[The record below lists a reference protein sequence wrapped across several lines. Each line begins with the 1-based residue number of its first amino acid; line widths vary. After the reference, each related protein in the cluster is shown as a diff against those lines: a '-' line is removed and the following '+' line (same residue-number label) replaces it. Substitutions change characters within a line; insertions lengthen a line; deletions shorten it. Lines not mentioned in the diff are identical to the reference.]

1 MNFYHFVNILQ
12 SRKSIALMALI
23 LTVATATV
31 VSLILPKQYIATTSV
46 VIDQH
51 SVDPVTGQA
60 LQVQL
65 MPGYMATQVDII
77 SSHKVARK
85 VVDDLKLIENPSFKN
100 SFEKSGSPIEI
111 GDWIAQLLLESHLEI
126 RPSRDSSLI
135 DIDFTDTDPQFAAT
149 VANAFANA
157 YIQTS
162 IELRAQP
169 AKLNAEWYDSQMRVL
184 REKLEQAQ
192 SVISDY
198 QQQHGIVVTDGHLDL
213 ENAKLA
219 ELSKQ
224 LLESQARANE
234 LKSRKELLTST
245 LKQGG
250 STESLLEVLNNPLI
264 QTLKSELARAEAN
277 FAELS
282 KRLDINHPKYQQA
295 KAEVNSLQ
303 NKVRTEINMVLNSIN
318 SGVTASDQHDQ
329 IIANELAEQK
339 NKVLELKKQHDSI
352 AVYQREVENAQRAY
366 DAVMQHAVQSHMESE
381 ISQTNISILNPAQR
395 PIHPA
400 KPKVKLNI
408 LLSILLGALLGI
420 GSAFVAEL
428 LDRRVRSSSDLSN
441 VLGIPVFAV
450 VSKSSNNLQ

>member
-1 MNFYHFVNILQ
+1 MNFYQFINILR
-12 SRKSIALMALI
+12 SRKSIALAALI
-23 LTVATATV
+23 MTVITATV
-31 VSLILPKQYIATTSV
+31 ISLLLPKQYVATTSV

-51 SVDPVTGQA
+51 SLDPVTGRP

-85 VVDDLKLIENPSFKN
+85 VVDALKLVEDATLKN
-100 SFEKSGSPIEI
+100 NFEKSGNPIDIE
-111 GDWIAQLLLESHLEI
+111 DWIANLLSESYLEI

-135 DIDFTDTDPQFAAT
+135 HIDFTDIDPQFAANA
-149 VANAFANA
+149 ANAFANA

-169 AKLNAEWYDSQMRVL
+169 ARLNAEWYDSQMRVL
-184 REKLEQAQ
+184 REKLEQSQ
-192 SVISDY
+192 SVLSTY
-198 QQQHGIVVTDGHLDL
+198 QQQHGIVVTDDHLDL
-213 ENAKLA
+213 ENARLV

-224 LLESQARANE
+224 LIEGQARTSE
-234 LKSRKELLTST
+234 LNSRKDLLTAT

-250 STESLLEVLNNPLI
+250 STESLQEVLNNTLI
-264 QTLKSELARAEAN
+264 QSLKAESAKAEAN

-282 KRLDINHPKYQQA
+282 KRLDVNHPQYKQA

-303 NKVRTEINMVLNSIN
+303 HKIQTEINMVLNSIN
-318 SGVTASDQHDQ
+318 SGVTASIQHDH
-329 IIANELAEQK
+329 IIANAVAEQK
-339 NKVLELKKQHDSI
+339 NKVLELKKHHDPI

-366 DAVMQHAVQSHMESE
+366 DTVMQHAVQSHMESE

-395 PIHPA
+395 PLKPA

-408 LLSILLGALLGI
+408 LLSILLGSLLAI
-420 GSAFVAEL
+420 GSALVAEL
-428 LDRRVRSSSDLSN
+428 MDRRVRSTFDISET
-441 VLGIPVFAV
+441 VGIPVFAV
-450 VSKSSNNLQ
+450 VSGLPTASR